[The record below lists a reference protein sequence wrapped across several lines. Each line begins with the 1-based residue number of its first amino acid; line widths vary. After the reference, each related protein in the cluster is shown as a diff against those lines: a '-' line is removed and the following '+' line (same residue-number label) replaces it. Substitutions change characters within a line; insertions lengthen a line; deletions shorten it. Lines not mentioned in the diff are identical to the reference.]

1 MSDYRQW
8 TRDRFS
14 ERNRKENVYLDAFR
28 RAMSDLGADKAMGNY
43 GNMLQSFLSGSPG
56 MAAAGAG
63 RIASEYGRESGNL
76 ARDLSLDLTGMR
88 EKWQNEDEARA
99 EYETQLEDAK
109 RRKIFGT
116 ITQLAGMG
124 VGIPLA
130 LATGGAGMSGLEKV
144 ATGMSLGGQG
154 ADLANS
160 LFFPQEGYNTSPI
173 DSERMSRLL
182 ETIGR
187 LQEKRSKRRSMEYTS
202 EENMRDSA
210 PGDWEKPEGWVG

>member
-1 MSDYRQW
+1 MPDYRQW
-8 TRDRFS
+8 MKDRYS

-28 RAMSDLGADKAMGNY
+28 RAMADLGADANVGNY

-63 RIASEYGRESGNL
+63 RIASEYGRESGDL
-76 ARDLSLDLTGMR
+76 AKDLSLDLTGMR

-109 RRKIFGT
+109 RRKMFGT
-116 ITQLAGMG
+116 ITQLLGMG

-130 LATGGAGMSGLEKV
+130 LATGGAGMSGLEMV

-182 ETIGR
+182 DTIGR
-187 LQEKRSKRRSMEYTS
+187 LQEKRQKRTQPHEISQQEWEDRFGTGSQ
-202 EENMRDSA
+202 
-210 PGDWEKPEGWVG
+210 DWSQGK